1 MNAARLLPASL
12 FGRLAVLL
20 TSAFVFLNAATFVT
34 IRVLEERQAARSA
47 LSDQAGSLALTLR
60 LLDHADLEGGRASLV
75 DRLERLEALSI
86 RQTTRPD
93 PPAQGEDALSLHLK
107 ERLLHNLGSLHG
119 SHLAPGD
126 LLTEVRRIRR
136 SESADKAIQDG
147 ENRVLGEIYESR
159 LAVRLHDGAWISLTQ
174 SSAAAGP
181 TYVALILISLE
192 ILLTVLL
199 ALLLTHRVVRPLRV
213 LALTAERFGR
223 DVEYAD
229 MLPESGPTEVR
240 EAARAFNRMRDKIRA
255 TLSRHQRM
263 LASVAHD
270 LRTPLTR
277 MRLRLENAPHGELRD
292 KLLADLGVLG
302 GIMESSAELTRG
314 AESREAAALADM
326 TAFLESIVA
335 DRQDMGQDVRLFGDC
350 GGSFPIKAKALRRCL
365 GNLLDN
371 ALRYAGS
378 AEIRVA
384 RRDGRLIIDVLDT
397 GPGIPEA
404 ELQKV
409 FEPFY
414 RLDPARSRHTGGS
427 GLGLSIA
434 RLMAE
439 LNNGE
444 IVLFNRE
451 CPAQSDGG
459 QQAEPGKGS
468 QGRESGGLCARIS
481 LRRI

>member
-1 MNAARLLPASL
+1 MNAAVLLPASL

-20 TSAFVFLNAATFVT
+20 TSAFVLLNAVTFVT
-34 IRVLEERQAARSA
+34 IRVLEEREAARNA
-47 LSDQAGSLALTLR
+47 LADQAGTLALTLR
-60 LLDHADLEGGRASLV
+60 LLDHADREGGRASLMG
-75 DRLERLEALSI
+75 RLERLEALSI
-86 RQTTRPD
+86 RQTVAPD
-93 PPAQGEDALSLHLK
+93 PRAQREDALSLHLK
-107 ERLLHNLGSLHG
+107 ERLLHSLGSLYG
-119 SHLAPGD
+119 SRLAPED
-126 LLTEVRRIRR
+126 LLTDVRRIRR
-136 SESADKAIQDG
+136 SQSADTAIQAD
-147 ENRVLGEIYESR
+147 ENRASGEIYESR

-174 SSAAAGP
+174 SSATAGP

-229 MLPESGPTEVR
+229 MLPESGPTEAR

-255 TLSRHQRM
+255 MLNRHQRV

-270 LRTPLTR
+270 LRSPLTR

-292 KLLADLGVLG
+292 KLLADLGVLS
-302 GIMESSAELTRG
+302 GIMESSAELTRS
-314 AESREAAALADM
+314 AERREAAALADVR
-326 TAFLESIVA
+326 AFLESIAA
-335 DRQDMGQDVRLFGDC
+335 DRQDMGQDVRLLGDC
-350 GGSFPIKAKALRRCL
+350 GGPFPIKAKALRRCL
-365 GNLLDN
+365 ENLLDN

-384 RRDGRLIIDVLDT
+384 RRERMLIIDVLDN

-414 RLDPARSRHTGGS
+414 RLDPARSRHTGGC

-444 IVLFNRE
+444 IVLFNRQRCGQE
-451 CPAQSDGG
+451 QRDGRE
-459 QQAEPGKGS
+459 EPGNGGEERAGS
-468 QGRESGGLCARIS
+468 GLCARIS

>member
-1 MNAARLLPASL
+1 MNLGRLLPASL

-20 TSAFVFLNAATFVT
+20 TAAFVFLNAVTFIT
-34 IRVLEERQAARSA
+34 IRVVEERQAARNA
-47 LSDQAGSLALTLR
+47 LSDQAASLALTLR
-60 LLDHADLEGGRASLV
+60 LLDHADREGGRASLMG
-75 DRLERLEALSI
+75 RLERLEALSI
-86 RQTTRPD
+86 RQATAPD
-93 PPAQGEDALSLHLK
+93 PSFQREDALSLHLK
-107 ERLLHNLGSLHG
+107 QRLLHSLGSLYG
-119 SHLAPGD
+119 SRLAPQD

-136 SESADKAIQDG
+136 SQSADTAIQAD
-147 ENRVLGEIYESR
+147 ENQALGEIYESR

-181 TYVALILISLE
+181 AHVALILISLE

-199 ALLLTHRVVRPLRV
+199 TLLLTHRAVRPLRM
-213 LALTAERFGR
+213 LALMAERFGR
-223 DVEYAD
+223 DVEYAEL
-229 MLPESGPTEVR
+229 LPESGPMEAR

-255 TLSRHQRM
+255 VLNRHQRL

-277 MRLRLENAPHGELRD
+277 MRLRLENAPRGELRD
-292 KLLADLGVLG
+292 KLLADLRVLG
-302 GIMESSAELTRG
+302 EIMESSAELTRS
-314 AESREAAALADM
+314 AESQEAAALVDM
-326 TAFLESIVA
+326 TAFLESIAA
-335 DRQDMGQDVRLFGDC
+335 DRQDMGQDVRLWGDC
-350 GGSFPIKAKALRRCL
+350 GGAFPIKAKALRRCL
-365 GNLLDN
+365 ENLLDN

-384 RRDGRLIIDVLDT
+384 RREKMLIIDVLDA

-404 ELQKV
+404 ALHRV

-434 RLMAE
+434 RLMAQA
-439 LNNGE
+439 NNGE
-444 IVLFNRE
+444 IVLFNRP
-451 CPAQSDGG
+451 CPEQNSGDHAP
-459 QQAEPGKGS
+459 QAGK
-468 QGRESGGLCARIS
+468 QHAERESGGLCARIS

>member
-1 MNAARLLPASL
+1 MNALRLLPASL

-20 TSAFVFLNAATFVT
+20 TSAFVFLNAVTFVT
-34 IRVLEERQAARSA
+34 IRVWEERQAAHDA

-60 LLDHADLEGGRASLV
+60 LLDHAEREGGRDSLV
-75 DRLERLEALSI
+75 ARLERLEALSI
-86 RQTTRPD
+86 RQTAGPD
-93 PPAQGEDALSLHLK
+93 PSAQREDALSLHLK
-107 ERLLHNLGSLHG
+107 ERLLHNLGSLYG
-119 SHLAPGD
+119 SRLAPQD
-126 LLTEVRRIRR
+126 LLTDVRRIRR
-136 SESADKAIQDG
+136 SQSADKAIQAG
-147 ENRVLGEIYESR
+147 ENLALGEIYESR

-174 SSAAAGP
+174 SSATAGP
-181 TYVALILISLE
+181 THVALILISLE

-229 MLPESGPTEVR
+229 MLPEAGPTEVR
-240 EAARAFNRMRDKIRA
+240 EAARAFNRMRDTIRA
-255 TLSRHQRM
+255 TLNRQQRM

-302 GIMESSAELTRG
+302 GIMESSAELTHSV
-314 AESREAAALADM
+314 ESREAAALVDM
-326 TAFLESIVA
+326 TAFLESIAA
-335 DRQDMGQDVRLFGDC
+335 DRQDMGQDVRLSGDC
-350 GGSFPIKAKALRRCL
+350 GGPFPIKAKALRRCL
-365 GNLLDN
+365 ENLLDN

-378 AEIRVA
+378 AEIRVG
-384 RRDGRLIIDVLDT
+384 RRERMLIIDVLDN

-404 ELQKV
+404 ELQRV

-414 RLDPARSRHTGGS
+414 RLDRARSRHTGGS

-434 RLMAE
+434 RRMAE
-439 LNNGE
+439 ANNGE

-451 CPAQSDGG
+451 WRGQSEESR
-459 QQAEPGKGS
+459 EPEAGKRGE
-468 QGRESGGLCARIS
+468 GRESGGLCARIS